1 MSDFQKF
8 KDAVKMMALL
18 QLTLEQMDT
27 LKGTSIYSKKIK
39 QKMNSL
45 ERDIEISIKEPIS
58 RLDNTDELMMN
69 DIQNKIEMIL
79 DLSLE
84 EMAQLRIVI
93 EENKNG

>member
-27 LKGTSIYSKKIK
+27 LKGTSIYSQKIK
-39 QKMNSL
+39 QKINNL
-45 ERDIEISIKEPIS
+45 ERDIEAIVREPMS
-58 RLDNTDELMMN
+58 KLDQTDELMMN

-79 DLSLE
+79 GLSLE
-84 EMAQLRIVI
+84 EMAQLRVI
-93 EENKNG
+93 IQENRNE

>member
-27 LKGTSIYSKKIK
+27 LKGTSIYSQKIK
-39 QKMNSL
+39 QKINNL
-45 ERDIEISIKEPIS
+45 ERDIEAIVREPMK
-58 RLDNTDELMMN
+58 RLDETDELMMN
-69 DIQNKIEMIL
+69 DIQNKVEMIL
-79 DLSLE
+79 GMSLE

-93 EENKNG
+93 EENRNE

>member
-27 LKGTSIYSKKIK
+27 LKGTSIYSQKIK
-39 QKMNSL
+39 QKINNL
-45 ERDIEISIKEPIS
+45 ERDIEAIVREPMS
-58 RLDNTDELMMN
+58 RLDQTDELMMN

-79 DLSLE
+79 GLSLE
-84 EMAQLRIVI
+84 EMAQLRVI
-93 EENKNG
+93 IQENRNE

>member
-27 LKGTSIYSKKIK
+27 LKGTSIYSQKLK
-39 QKMNSL
+39 QKINNL
-45 ERDIEISIKEPIS
+45 ERDIEAIVREPMK
-58 RLDNTDELMMN
+58 RLDETDELMMN
-69 DIQNKIEMIL
+69 DIQNKVEMIL
-79 DLSLE
+79 GMSLE

-93 EENKNG
+93 EENRNE

>member
-27 LKGTSIYSKKIK
+27 LKGTSIYSQKIK
-39 QKMNSL
+39 QKINNL
-45 ERDIEISIKEPIS
+45 ERDIEAIVREPMK
-58 RLDNTDELMMN
+58 RLDQTDELMMN

>member
-1 MSDFQKF
+1 MSEFQRF
-8 KDAVKMMALL
+8 KDAVKLMALL

-27 LKGTSIYSKKIK
+27 LKGTSIYSHKIK
-39 QKMNSL
+39 QKMNNL
-45 ERDIEISIKEPIS
+45 ERDLEAIIREPMR

-84 EMAQLRIVI
+84 EMAQLKMVI
-93 EENKNG
+93 EESRNE